1 MKKILYLFAAA
12 TVAFASCDQ
21 YAEGD
26 RYIDNNEEG
35 QGGGEPSAFTKRV
48 LVEDFTGQTC
58 VNCPDA
64 TKLLNDLKGS
74 IYGDR
79 LIVIGMYASENDKLY
94 DMPLLSETALLY
106 MKELN
111 LKLNPSASID
121 RIYNY
126 DGSYNSWPEGIEKA
140 SKKTAD
146 MDITMAPTLNKET
159 RELEVYYSVE
169 FGKDIE
175 ERLGVQLY
183 LIENSIIGDQS
194 IHGGYDREYVHNH
207 VFRMALNDTWG
218 KELKGESGDIVYLNG
233 ETYVSK
239 TAKVTLPEDYNLDN
253 CAVVGYVFSYPDDET
268 KHVKEVLQANE
279 VHL

>member
-26 RYIDNNEEG
+26 RFVDNNEEG

-48 LVEDFTGQTC
+48 LVEDFTGQAC
-58 VNCPDA
+58 VNCPSA
-64 TKLLNDLKGS
+64 AAMFAKLKEETYGERMVLVGLHAGGLALGS
-74 IYGDR
+74 P
-79 LIVIGMYASENDKLY
+79 LY
-94 DMPLLSETALLY
+94 SETAQMY
-106 MKELN
+106 MDELN
-111 LKLNPSASID
+111 LKNNPAISVDRTYCNDGIPTPWRDEID
-121 RIYNY
+121 
-126 DGSYNSWPEGIEKA
+126 KA
-140 SKKTAD
+140 SRKTAD
-146 MDITMAPTLNKET
+146 MDITMAPVLNKET

-175 ERLGVQLY
+175 EKLGVQLY
-183 LIENSIIGDQS
+183 LIESNIIDYQAV
-194 IHGGYDREYVHNH
+194 HGGYDKNYVHNH

-233 ETYVSK
+233 ETYISK
-239 TAKVTLPEDYNLDN
+239 TAKVTLPENYNLDN

-279 VHL
+279 IHL

>member
-26 RYIDNNEEG
+26 RYIENNEEG

-48 LVEDFTGQTC
+48 LVEDFTGQAC
-58 VNCPDA
+58 VNCPSA
-64 TKLLNDLKGS
+64 AAMFAQLKEETYGERMVLVGLHAGGLALGS
-74 IYGDR
+74 P
-79 LIVIGMYASENDKLY
+79 LY
-94 DMPLLSETALLY
+94 SETAQMY
-106 MKELN
+106 MDELN
-111 LKLNPSASID
+111 LKNNPAISVDRTYCGDGVATGWAAEID
-121 RIYNY
+121 
-126 DGSYNSWPEGIEKA
+126 KA

-146 MDITMAPTLNKET
+146 MDITMAPVLNKET

-175 ERLGVQLY
+175 EKLGVQLY
-183 LIENSIIGDQS
+183 LIESNIIDYQAV
-194 IHGGYDREYVHNH
+194 HGGYDPEYVHNH

-239 TAKVTLPEDYNLDN
+239 TAKVTLPENYNLDN